1 MLVKKMKGNK
11 WNSKEI
17 QATLAVYPDAFDVN
31 IPETNKAFY
40 NIVGA
45 SKAGGNG
52 ILDNRL
58 SARVFTVDVL
68 DWEGKKEDQKTATYF
83 GFESIMILHDP
94 TVKATTKAKKKEEP
108 KAEEVK

>member
-1 MLVKKMKGNK
+1 
-11 WNSKEI
+11 
-17 QATLAVYPDAFDVN
+17 
-31 IPETNKAFY
+31 
-40 NIVGA
+40 
-45 SKAGGNG
+45 
-52 ILDNRL
+52 
-58 SARVFTVDVL
+58 L